1 MIKLNITQQTSYRFQ
16 RHHPALL
23 AGQFLTVQNKRQQP
37 VRVVFTQS
45 DIDSACSLHCTAM
58 ALSILDLAKGCAL
71 EFMSRRKY
79 GVPAEVWSLFAD
91 SYFVGL
97 EPRDFVVL
105 LKQLTLPLQVTAR
118 FKGDCDLET
127 FAVTHLMRG
136 ELVALCFK
144 SVAHSRT
151 RHWSL
156 GIGVSGKQ
164 RGQTAVPD
172 TLLMLDP
179 SCRTEPTF
187 SVYNARLKLPTHGA
201 GSRQVVSAAKRQSAR
216 PLLWNYDS
224 PEWSPELVCLTGAV
238 VLRRSDA

>member
-1 MIKLNITQQTSYRFQ
+1 
-16 RHHPALL
+16 
-23 AGQFLTVQNKRQQP
+23 
-37 VRVVFTQS
+37 
-45 DIDSACSLHCTAM
+45 M
-58 ALSILDLAKGCAL
+58 ALSIVDLAKGCAL

-79 GVPAEVWSLFAD
+79 GVPAEVWSIFKD
-91 SYFVGL
+91 TYFVGL
-97 EPRDFVVL
+97 EPHDFVML
-105 LKQLTLPLQVTAR
+105 LKQLTLPLQVKAR
-118 FKGDCDLET
+118 FKGDRDLDS

-156 GIGVSGKQ
+156 GVGVSGKQ
-164 RGQTAVPD
+164 MGQTAVPD

-179 SCRTEPTF
+179 SCRTEPAF
-187 SVYNARLKLPTHGA
+187 SVYNARLQLPTLGA
-201 GSRQVVSAAKRQSAR
+201 GSRQALHASERSNAR

-238 VLRRSDA
+238 VLRRSDT

>member
-1 MIKLNITQQTSYRFQ
+1 M
-16 RHHPALL
+16 
-23 AGQFLTVQNKRQQP
+23 P
-37 VRVVFTQS
+37 VRPTFFQS
-45 DIDSACSLHCTAM
+45 EIDSACALHVTAM

-71 EFMSRRKY
+71 QFMSRRKF
-79 GVPAEVWSLFAD
+79 GIPAEIFSLFKS
-91 SYFVGL
+91 SYFIGL
-97 EPRDFVVL
+97 EPRDFVML
-105 LKQLTLPLQVTAR
+105 LKQLTLPLLVTAR
-118 FKGDCDLET
+118 FKGDRDLDS
-127 FAVTHLMRG
+127 FAVMHSMRG

-164 RGQTAVPD
+164 MGQIAVPD

-179 SCRTEPTF
+179 SCRTEPAF
-187 SVYNARLKLPTHGA
+187 GVYNARLQLPTHGD
-201 GSRQVVSAAKRQSAR
+201 GSRQVVSAAKRLGAR

-238 VLRRSDA
+238 VLRRSDV